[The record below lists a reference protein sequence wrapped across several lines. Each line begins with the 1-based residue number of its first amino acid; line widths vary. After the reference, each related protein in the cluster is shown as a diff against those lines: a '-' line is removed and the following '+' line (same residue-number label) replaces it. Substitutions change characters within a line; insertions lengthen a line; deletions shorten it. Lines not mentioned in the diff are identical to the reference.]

1 MWKYAVCT
9 LIALMSLIAATSAA
23 VAADGEEAKG
33 MQTKYIHLMHDK
45 KYSEAWALIL
55 ARRQARDGW
64 AIGYFGDWFQAD
76 TPKEVKD
83 LIEEWLDR
91 ESKAGNAEAQ
101 YMKGTK
107 YIRGDYLR
115 GDYVKPGKQED
126 HIAQGVRLLESA
138 ADQGSTDA
146 RFILSQMSR
155 KGLKSLGITSKYAG
169 QE

>member
-1 MWKYAVCT
+1 
-9 LIALMSLIAATSAA
+9 
-23 VAADGEEAKG
+23 

-91 ESKAGNAEAQ
+91 ESRAGNAEAQ
-101 YMKGTK
+101 
-107 YIRGDYLR
+107 
-115 GDYVKPGKQED
+115 
-126 HIAQGVRLLESA
+126 
-138 ADQGSTDA
+138 
-146 RFILSQMSR
+146 
-155 KGLKSLGITSKYAG
+155 
-169 QE
+169 